1 MQPDDPTEPVVVRE
15 PYAVKVASTVL
26 RGGEGS
32 DVFSLPSRDFPFLR
46 ALVMALV
53 ACVAPAAEAA
63 HAYAQF
69 GDIKYPAGFTHFGY
83 VNPDAPKGGEIRM
96 VPPTRPTNF
105 DKFNPFTLRGTA
117 PYGIGTLMV
126 ESLLTGNSEEPT
138 TAYGLLADDVVV
150 SPDKL
155 SATFRLNGKA
165 RFNDGQPVLA
175 SDVLHSYKQLTGPLA
190 APQYRMIYAE
200 VKAVTVVS
208 DRVVRFDFATPN
220 PELPLVVGGMP
231 VFSKRWGGG
240 KPFDQIV
247 SDPPIGSGPYKLASL
262 VMGRDITYVRDP
274 AYWGAD
280 LPTRKGQF
288 NFDRVTYKIYL
299 DETSRFEGL
308 KAGEYDFLR
317 EFISRNWARQYTGK
331 QFSSGELVK
340 RAFEN
345 RNPGDFQGYVF
356 NLRKPKFQDVRVR
369 QAIGLA
375 MDFEWMNRQLFYGI
389 YKRVNGYFPN
399 SEFHAEGLPK
409 PDELAL
415 LEPLRAKLK
424 PEVFGP
430 VPVSP
435 STTPPGSL
443 RENLRQAQALLK
455 DAGWTY
461 RDGALRNAQ
470 GEAFTMEF
478 LNDQPSLIRIVGPFQ
493 KALEKLGI
501 TMTYRVVD
509 FSLSKQKMDAFDFE
523 ITTMRLPGSMAP
535 GSELLDRWG
544 SAAAKTPGSSNV
556 WGIADPAVDA
566 LLQKVVTATTRPE
579 LGAAMRA
586 LDRVL
591 TNGYYSVSQYYG
603 DAFLI
608 GYRPGAFVL
617 PATIPPYYE
626 ADTWAMGTWWASAS
640 NK

>member
-1 MQPDDPTEPVVVRE
+1 MQDL
-15 PYAVKVASTVL
+15 S
-26 RGGEGS
+26 
-32 DVFSLPSRDFPFLR
+32 FLR
-46 ALVMALV
+46 ALMAVLL
-53 ACVAPAAEAA
+53 ACLAPVTWAA

-117 PYGIGTLMV
+117 PYGLGLLVI
-126 ESLLTGNSEEPT
+126 ESLLTGNFEEPT
-138 TAYGLLADDVVV
+138 TAYGLLADDVTVA
-150 SPDKL
+150 PDRL
-155 SATFRLNGKA
+155 SATFHLNEKA
-165 RFNDGQPVLA
+165 RFHNGAPVLA
-175 SDVLHSYKQLTGPLA
+175 ADVLHSFTQLTSKLA
-190 APQYRMIYAE
+190 APQYRTIYAE
-200 VKAVTVVS
+200 VKSVTVVS
-208 DRVVRFDFATPN
+208 ERVVRFDFLTPN

-231 VFSKRWGGG
+231 VFSRDWGRVNGQAT
-240 KPFDQIV
+240 PFDKMV
-247 SDPPIGSGPYKLASL
+247 SEVPIGSGPYKVANPA
-262 VMGRDITYVRDP
+262 MGRDITYVRDP

-280 LPTRKGQF
+280 LPSRKGQF
-288 NFDRVTYKIYL
+288 NFDRISFKIYL

-308 KAGEYDFLR
+308 KAGEFDFLR

-331 QFSSGELVK
+331 QFTSGELVK

-375 MDFEWMNRQLFYGI
+375 MDFEWMNRQLFYGL

-409 PDELAL
+409 PDELVL

-443 RENLRQAQALLK
+443 RANLRQAQALLRE
-455 DAGWTY
+455 AGWTY

-478 LNDQPSLIRIVGPFQ
+478 LNDQPSLVRIVGPFQ

-501 TMTYRVVD
+501 TMTYRIVD
-509 FSLSKQKMDAFDFE
+509 FSLGKQKMDAFDFD
-523 ITTMRLPGSMAP
+523 ITTLRLPGSTAP
-535 GSELLDRWG
+535 GGELLEIFG
-544 SAAAKTPGSSNV
+544 SKAAATPGSSNL

-566 LLQKVVTATTRPE
+566 LLQKVVTARTRPE

-591 TNGYYSVSQYYG
+591 TNGYYSVPQYYG
-603 DAFLI
+603 DAFFI
-608 GYRPGAFVL
+608 GYRPARFVL
-617 PATIPPYYE
+617 PATVPPYYQP
-626 ADTWAMGTWWASAS
+626 DTWAMSTWWRR
-640 NK
+640 

>member
-1 MQPDDPTEPVVVRE
+1 M
-15 PYAVKVASTVL
+15 
-26 RGGEGS
+26 
-32 DVFSLPSRDFPFLR
+32 RDLHFLR
-46 ALVMALV
+46 ALVLAWL
-53 ACVAPAAEAA
+53 ACLAPVVWAA

-69 GDIKYPAGFTHFGY
+69 GDIKYPAGFSHFDY
-83 VNPDAPKGGEIRM
+83 VNPAAPKGGEIRM

-117 PYGIGTLMV
+117 PYGIGILLI

-138 TAYGLLADDVVV
+138 TAYGLLADDVQV
-150 SPDKL
+150 SDDKL
-155 SATFRLNGKA
+155 SATFRLHPKA
-165 RFNDGQPVLA
+165 RFHNGEPVLA
-175 SDVLHSYKQLTGPLA
+175 ADVLHAYTQLTGKLA
-190 APQYRMIYAE
+190 APQYRTIYAE
-200 VKAVTVVS
+200 VKGVTVLS
-208 DRVVRFDFATPN
+208 ERVVRFDFLTPN

-231 VFSKRWGGG
+231 VFSRTWGRVAGTA

-247 SDPPIGSGPYKLASL
+247 SDVPIGSGPYKIANPA
-262 VMGRDITYVRDP
+262 MGRDITYVRDP
-274 AYWGAD
+274 SYWGAD
-280 LPTRKGQF
+280 LPSRKGQF
-288 NFDRVTYKIYL
+288 NFDRISFKIYL

-308 KAGEYDFLR
+308 KAGEFDFLR

-331 QFSSGELVK
+331 PFTSGELVK

-356 NLRKPKFQDVRVR
+356 NLRNPKFQDVRVR
-369 QAIGLA
+369 RAIGLA
-375 MDFEWMNRQLFYGI
+375 MDFEWMNRQLFYGL

-399 SEFHAEGLPK
+399 SEFHAEGLPQ

-415 LEPLRAKLK
+415 LEPLRGQLK

-443 RENLRQAQALLK
+443 RENLRQAQALLRE
-455 DAGWTY
+455 AGWTY
-461 RDGALRNAQ
+461 RDGALRNAR
-470 GEAFTMEF
+470 GEAFTLEF
-478 LNDQPSLIRIVGPFQ
+478 LNDQPSLARIVGPFQ
-493 KALEKLGI
+493 TALGKLGI

-509 FSLSKQKMDAFDFE
+509 FSLAKQKMDAFDFE
-523 ITTMRLPGSMAP
+523 ITTLRLPGSTAP
-535 GSELLDRWG
+535 GGELLELFG
-544 SAAAKTPGSSNV
+544 SRAAATPGSSNV

-566 LLQKVVTATTRPE
+566 LLQKVVTAKTRPE

-591 TNGYYSVSQYYG
+591 THGFYSVPQYYG
-603 DAFLI
+603 DAFFI
-608 GYRPGAFVL
+608 GYRPGRFVL
-617 PATIPPYYE
+617 PPVIPPYYQP
-626 ADTWAMGTWWASAS
+626 DTWAMSTWWASPS

>member
-1 MQPDDPTEPVVVRE
+1 M
-15 PYAVKVASTVL
+15 
-26 RGGEGS
+26 
-32 DVFSLPSRDFPFLR
+32 RDFPFLR
-46 ALVMALV
+46 ALVVALV
-53 ACVAPAAEAA
+53 AGMAPASHAA

-69 GDIKYPAGFTHFGY
+69 GDIKYPAGFTHFDY
-83 VNPDAPKGGEIRM
+83 VNPNAPKGGEIRM

-117 PYGIGTLMV
+117 PYNIGGLLL

-138 TAYGLLADDVVV
+138 TAYGLLAEDVDVAA
-150 SPDKL
+150 DKL
-155 SATFRLNGKA
+155 SATFRLNPKAKFHDGK
-165 RFNDGQPVLA
+165 PVLA
-175 SDVLHSYKQLTGPLA
+175 ADVVFSFKTLVSKEA
-190 APQYRMIYAE
+190 APQFKTIYAE
-200 VKAVTVVS
+200 VRDAVVVS
-208 DRVVRFDFATPN
+208 ERVVRFDFATPN
-220 PELPLVVGGMP
+220 PELPLVVGGMA
-231 VFSKRWGGG
+231 VFSRDWGTTGGKR

-247 SDPPIGSGPYKLASL
+247 SEPPIGSGPYKLASL
-262 VMGRDITYVRDP
+262 AMGRDITYLRDP
-274 AYWGAD
+274 KYWGAD
-280 LPTRKGQF
+280 RPTRKGQF

-369 QAIGLA
+369 RAIGLA

-455 DAGWTY
+455 EAGWAY

-523 ITTMRLPGSMAP
+523 VTTMRLPGSMAP

-566 LLQKVVTATTRPE
+566 LLQKVLTAKTRPE

-591 TNGYYSVSQYYG
+591 TNGYYSVPQYYG

-617 PATIPPYYE
+617 PPVTPPYYE
-626 ADTWAMGTWWASAS
+626 ADTWAMSTWWASDS

>member
-1 MQPDDPTEPVVVRE
+1 MRDLSFSRLLLA
-15 PYAVKVASTVL
+15 AVLLCSA
-26 RGGEGS
+26 
-32 DVFSLPSRDFPFLR
+32 P
-46 ALVMALV
+46 LVWS
-53 ACVAPAAEAA
+53 A

-69 GDIKYPAGFTHFGY
+69 GDIKYPAGFANFDY
-83 VNPDAPKGGEIRM
+83 VNPAAPKGGEIRM

-117 PYGIGTLMV
+117 PYGLDTLMV

-138 TAYGLLADDVVV
+138 TAYGLLADDVEVA
-150 SPDKL
+150 PDKL
-155 SATFRLNGKA
+155 SATFHINEKA
-165 RFNDGQPVLA
+165 RFNDGTPVMA
-175 SDVLHSYKQLTGPLA
+175 ADVLHSYTQLTGKLA
-190 APQYRMIYAE
+190 APQFRTIYAD
-200 VKAVTVVS
+200 VKGVSVVS
-208 DRVVRFDFATPN
+208 ERVVRFDFATPN
-220 PELPLVVGGMP
+220 PELPLIVGGMP
-231 VFSKRWGGG
+231 VFSRRWGGG
-240 KPFDQIV
+240 KPFDKIV
-247 SDPPIGSGPYKLASL
+247 DDIPIGSGPYKPSSSA
-262 VMGRDITYVRDP
+262 MGRDITYVRDP
-274 AYWGAD
+274 KYWGAE
-280 LPTRKGQF
+280 LPVRKGQF
-288 NFDRVTYKIYL
+288 NFDRITFKIYL

-331 QFSSGELVK
+331 QFTSGELVK

-345 RNPGDFQGYVF
+345 KNPGDFQGYIF
-356 NLRKPKFQDVRVR
+356 NLRKPKFQDIRVR

-415 LEPLRAKLK
+415 MEPLRSKLR

-430 VPVSP
+430 VPLSP
-435 STTPPGSL
+435 STAPPHSL
-443 RENLRQAQALLK
+443 RDNLRQAQALLK
-455 DAGWTY
+455 EAGWTY
-461 RDGALRNAQ
+461 RDGALRNAK

-509 FSLSKQKMDAFDFE
+509 FSLAKQKMDAFDFE
-523 ITTMRLPGSMAP
+523 VTTTRLPGSTAP
-535 GSELLDRWG
+535 GSELLDRFG
-544 SAAAKTPGSSNV
+544 SVAAKTPGSSNA

-566 LLQKVVTATTRPE
+566 ILQKVVTAKTRPE
-579 LGAAMRA
+579 LAAAMRV

-591 TNGYYSVSQYYG
+591 TNGYYSVPQYYG

-608 GYRPGAFVL
+608 GYRPRQFVL
-617 PATIPPYYE
+617 PPTIPPYYD
-626 ADTWAMGTWWASAS
+626 AGIWAMSTWWASPI

>member
-1 MQPDDPTEPVVVRE
+1 MPV
-15 PYAVKVASTVL
+15 L
-26 RGGEGS
+26 
-32 DVFSLPSRDFPFLR
+32 L
-46 ALVMALV
+46 
-53 ACVAPAAEAA
+53 ACFAPASWAA
-63 HAYAQF
+63 YAYAQF
-69 GDIKYPAGFTHFGY
+69 GDIKYPAGFTHFEY
-83 VNPDAPKGGEIRM
+83 VNPAAPKGGEMRM

-117 PYGIGTLMV
+117 PYGLGSLLI
-126 ESLLTGNSEEPT
+126 ESLLTGNFEEPT

-150 SPDKL
+150 AADKL
-155 SATFRLNGKA
+155 SATFHINEKA
-165 RFNDGQPVLA
+165 RFHNGAPVLA
-175 SDVLHSYKQLTGPLA
+175 ADVLHSFTQLTGKLA
-190 APQYRMIYAE
+190 APQYRTIYAE
-200 VKAVTVVS
+200 VKGASVLS
-208 DRVVRFDFATPN
+208 ERVVRFDFLTPN

-231 VFSKRWGGG
+231 VFSRDWGKVAGTA

-247 SDPPIGSGPYKLASL
+247 SEVPIGSGPYKIANPA
-262 VMGRDITYVRDP
+262 MGRDINYVRDP
-274 AYWGAD
+274 AYWGID
-280 LPTRKGQF
+280 LPSRKGQF
-288 NFDRVTYKIYL
+288 NFDRISFKIYL

-308 KAGEYDFLR
+308 KAGEFDFLR
-317 EFISRNWARQYTGK
+317 EFTSRNWARQYTGK
-331 QFSSGELVK
+331 QFTSGELLK

-356 NLRKPKFQDVRVR
+356 NLRNPKFQDVRVR
-369 QAIGLA
+369 KAIGLA

-415 LEPLRAKLK
+415 LQPLRAQLK
-424 PEVFGP
+424 PEIFGP

-443 RENLRQAQALLK
+443 RENLRQAQALLRE
-455 DAGWTY
+455 AGWSY
-461 RDGALRNAQ
+461 RDGALRNAR

-478 LNDQPSLIRIVGPFQ
+478 LNDQPSLVRIVGPFQ

-501 TMTYRVVD
+501 TLTYRVVD

-523 ITTMRLPGSMAP
+523 VTTLRLPGSTAP
-535 GSELLDRWG
+535 GGELLELFG
-544 SAAAKTPGSSNV
+544 SKAAQTPGSSNI

-579 LGAAMRA
+579 LSAAMRA

-591 TNGYYSVSQYYG
+591 THGYYSVPQYYG

-608 GYRPGAFVL
+608 GYRPTRFGL
-617 PATIPPYYE
+617 PPVIPPYYQ
-626 ADTWAMGTWWASAS
+626 ADTWAMSTWWTR
-640 NK
+640 

>member
-1 MQPDDPTEPVVVRE
+1 MLFFSSRRVWPATFSGFAPKVWALL
-15 PYAVKVASTVL
+15 AVLAGL
-26 RGGEGS
+26 
-32 DVFSLPSRDFPFLR
+32 F
-46 ALVMALV
+46 A
-53 ACVAPAAEAA
+53 APLAQAA

-69 GDIKYPAGFTHFGY
+69 GDIKYPAGFSHFSY
-83 VNPDAPKGGEIRM
+83 VNPAASKGGEIRM

-105 DKFNPFTLRGTA
+105 DKFNPYTLRGTA
-117 PYGIGTLMV
+117 PYAIDGLLI

-138 TAYGLLADDVVV
+138 TGYGLLAEDVEVAA
-150 SPDKL
+150 DKL
-155 SATFRLNGKA
+155 SVVFRLNPAA
-165 RFNDGQPVLA
+165 RFHNGLPVLA
-175 SDVLHSYKQLTGPLA
+175 LDVVHAFTQLTGKLA
-190 APQYRMIYAE
+190 APQYRTIYSQ
-200 VKAVTVVS
+200 VKSATAVGE
-208 DRVVRFDFATPN
+208 RVVRFDFAVPN

-231 VFSKRWGGG
+231 VFSRAWGGG

-247 SDPPIGSGPYKLASL
+247 RDVPIGSGPYKLPSTA
-262 VMGRDITYVRDP
+262 MGRDITYMRDP
-274 AYWGAD
+274 AYWGAN
-280 LPTRKGQF
+280 LGVRKGQF

-308 KAGEYDFLR
+308 KAGEYDFMR
-317 EFISRNWARQYTGK
+317 EFTSRNWARQYTGK
-331 QFSSGELVK
+331 QFRSGELVK

-369 QAIGLA
+369 RAIGLA

-399 SEFHAEGLPK
+399 SEFHAEGLPQA
-409 PDELAL
+409 DELAL
-415 LEPLRAKLK
+415 LEPLRAKLR

-435 STTPPGSL
+435 ATTPPGSL

-455 DAGWTY
+455 EAGWTY
-461 RDGALRNAQ
+461 RNGALRNAK
-470 GEAFTMEF
+470 GEAFTIEF

-501 TMTYRVVD
+501 TLTYRVVD

-523 ITTMRLPGSMAP
+523 LTTTRLPGSTAP
-535 GSELLDRWG
+535 GGEMLELFG
-544 SAAAKTPGSSNV
+544 SQAAATPGSSNI

-579 LGAAMRA
+579 LAAAMRA

-591 TNGYYSVSQYYG
+591 TNGYYSVPQYYG

-608 GYRPGAFVL
+608 GYRPTHFGL
-617 PATIPPYYE
+617 PATIPPFYQP
-626 ADTWAMGTWWASAS
+626 DSWAMSTWWW
-640 NK
+640 K

>member
-1 MQPDDPTEPVVVRE
+1 MIACLISLAPT
-15 PYAVKVASTVL
+15 SW
-26 RGGEGS
+26 
-32 DVFSLPSRDFPFLR
+32 
-46 ALVMALV
+46 
-53 ACVAPAAEAA
+53 AA

-83 VNPDAPKGGEIRM
+83 VNPAAPKGGEIRM

-117 PYGIGTLMV
+117 PYGLGLLLM

-138 TAYGLLADDVVV
+138 TAYGLLADDVTVA
-150 SPDKL
+150 PDKL
-155 SATFRLNGKA
+155 SATFHLNDKA
-165 RFNDGQPVLA
+165 RFHNGAPVLA
-175 SDVLHSYKQLTGPLA
+175 TDVLHSYTQLTSKLA
-190 APQYRMIYAE
+190 APQYRTIYAE
-200 VKAVTVVS
+200 VKSATVVS
-208 DRVVRFDFATPN
+208 ERVVRFDFLTPN

-231 VFSKRWGGG
+231 VFSRDWGKVNGQAT
-240 KPFDQIV
+240 PFDKIV
-247 SDPPIGSGPYKLASL
+247 SEAPIGSGPYRVASPA
-262 VMGRDITYVRDP
+262 MRRDITYVRDP
-274 AYWGAD
+274 AYWGID
-280 LPTRKGQF
+280 LPSRKGQF
-288 NFDRVTYKIYL
+288 NFDRISFKIYL

-308 KAGEYDFLR
+308 KAGEFDFLR

-331 QFSSGELVK
+331 QFTSGELVK

-356 NLRKPKFQDVRVR
+356 NLRKPQFQDARVR
-369 QAIGLA
+369 KAIGLA
-375 MDFEWMNRQLFYGI
+375 MDFEWMNRQLFYGL

-424 PEVFGP
+424 SEVFGP

-435 STTPPGSL
+435 STTLPGSL
-443 RENLRQAQALLK
+443 RENLRQAQALLRE
-455 DAGWTY
+455 AGWTY

-478 LNDQPSLIRIVGPFQ
+478 LNDQPSLVRIVGPFQ

-501 TMTYRVVD
+501 TMTYRIVD
-509 FSLSKQKMDAFDFE
+509 FSLGKQKMDAFDFD
-523 ITTMRLPGSMAP
+523 ITTLRLPGSTAP
-535 GSELLDRWG
+535 GGELLEIFG
-544 SAAAKTPGSSNV
+544 SKAAATPGSANV
-556 WGIADPAVDA
+556 WGIADPAVDV
-566 LLQKVVTATTRPE
+566 LLQKVVTAKTRPE
-579 LGAAMRA
+579 LSAAMRA

-591 TNGYYSVSQYYG
+591 THGYYSVPQYYG

-608 GYRPGAFVL
+608 GYRPGRFVL
-617 PATIPPYYE
+617 PATIPPYYQP
-626 ADTWAMGTWWASAS
+626 DIWAMSAWWASPS

>member
-1 MQPDDPTEPVVVRE
+1 MVFLMSM
-15 PYAVKVASTVL
+15 ASL
-26 RGGEGS
+26 MG
-32 DVFSLPSRDFPFLR
+32 
-46 ALVMALV
+46 
-53 ACVAPAAEAA
+53 CVNAWAA

-69 GDIKYPAGFTHFGY
+69 GDITYAPSFTHFSY
-83 VNPDAPKGGEIRM
+83 VNPAAPKGGEIRM

-126 ESLLTGNSEEPT
+126 ESLLVGNSEEPT
-138 TAYGLLADDVVV
+138 TSYGLLAEDVEVA
-150 SPDKL
+150 PDKL
-155 SATFRLNGKA
+155 SATFRLNPKA
-165 RFNDGQPVLA
+165 RFHDGSPVLA
-175 SDVLHSYKQLTGPLA
+175 ADVLHSYTQLVSKLA
-190 APQYRMIYAE
+190 APQFRTIYAE
-200 VKAVTVVS
+200 VKGVVVVS
-208 DRVVRFDFATPN
+208 ERVVRFDFATLN
-220 PELPLVVGGMP
+220 PELPLVVGAMP
-231 VFSKRWGGG
+231 VFSSKWGGG
-240 KPFDQIV
+240 KPFDKIV
-247 SDPPIGSGPYKLASL
+247 ADIPIGSGPYKLPSNK
-262 VMGRDITYVRDP
+262 MGRDITYVRD
-274 AYWGAD
+274 ANYWAAD

-288 NFDRVTYKIYL
+288 NFDRITFKIYL

-308 KAGEYDFLR
+308 KAGEYDFMR

-375 MDFEWMNRQLFYGI
+375 LDFEWMNRQLFYGI

-415 LEPLRAKLK
+415 LEPLKGKLR
-424 PEVFGP
+424 PEIFGP
-430 VPVSP
+430 VPVGA
-435 STTPPGSL
+435 STAPPGSL
-443 RENLRQAQALLK
+443 RENLRKAQALLK
-455 DAGWTY
+455 DAGWKY
-461 RDGALRNAQ
+461 KDGALRNAK

-478 LNDQPSLIRIVGPFQ
+478 LNDQPSLIRVVGPFQ

-501 TMTYRVVD
+501 TLTYRVVD

-523 ITTMRLPGSMAP
+523 VTTMRLPGSTAP
-535 GSELLDRWG
+535 GGELMERFGSE
-544 SAAAKTPGSSNV
+544 AAKTPGSSNV

-566 LLQKVVTATTRPE
+566 LLQKIVTATTRPD
-579 LGAAMRA
+579 LSAATRA

-591 TNGYYSVSQYYG
+591 THGHYSVPQYYG

-608 GYRPGAFVL
+608 GYRPGQFGL
-617 PATIPPYYE
+617 PAVIPPYYD
-626 ADTWAMGTWWASAS
+626 AGMWAMSTWWPSAK

>member
-1 MQPDDPTEPVVVRE
+1 M
-15 PYAVKVASTVL
+15 
-26 RGGEGS
+26 
-32 DVFSLPSRDFPFLR
+32 RDLSFLR
-46 ALVMALV
+46 ALMMAVLV
-53 ACVAPAAEAA
+53 CLAPASWAA

-69 GDIKYPAGFTHFGY
+69 GDIKYPPGFTHFDY
-83 VNPDAPKGGEIRM
+83 VNPAAPKGGEIRM

-117 PYGIGTLMV
+117 PYGIGMLMI
-126 ESLLTGNSEEPT
+126 ESLLTGNAEEPT
-138 TAYGLLADDVVV
+138 TAYGLLADDVEVA
-150 SPDKL
+150 PDRL
-155 SATFRLNGKA
+155 SATFRLHPRA
-165 RFNDGQPVLA
+165 RFQDGSPVLA
-175 SDVLHSYKQLTGPLA
+175 ADVLHSFTQLTGKLA
-190 APQYRMIYAE
+190 APQYRSIYAE
-200 VKAVTVVS
+200 VKGVQVLS
-208 DRVVRFDFATPN
+208 DRVVRFDFAVPN

-231 VFSKRWGGG
+231 VFSRAWGGG
-240 KPFDQIV
+240 KPFDRIV
-247 SDPPIGSGPYKLASL
+247 SDLPIGSGPYKPASTA
-262 VMGRDITYVRDP
+262 MGRDITYVRDP
-274 AYWGAD
+274 AYWGAE
-280 LPTRKGQF
+280 LPSRKGQF
-288 NFDRVTYKIYL
+288 NFDRITFKIYL

-308 KAGEYDFLR
+308 KAGEYDFMR

-331 QFSSGELVK
+331 QFTSGELVK

-356 NLRKPKFQDVRVR
+356 NLRKEKFQDVRVR

-415 LEPLRAKLK
+415 LEPLRAKLQ
-424 PEVFGP
+424 PAVFGA
-430 VPVSP
+430 VPVAP
-435 STTPPGSL
+435 TTTPPGSL
-443 RENLRQAQALLK
+443 RQNLRQAQALLRE
-455 DAGWTY
+455 AGWTY
-461 RDGALRNAQ
+461 RDGALRNAK

-478 LNDQPSLIRIVGPFQ
+478 LNDQPSLVRIVGPFQ

-509 FSLSKQKMDAFDFE
+509 FSLAKQKMDAFDFE
-523 ITTMRLPGSMAP
+523 ITTLRLPGSTAP
-535 GSELLDRWG
+535 GSELLERFG
-544 SAAAKTPGSSNV
+544 SEAAKTPGSSNV

-566 LLQKVVTATTRPE
+566 LLQKVVTAKTRPE

-591 TNGYYSVSQYYG
+591 THGFYSVPQYYG

-608 GYRPGAFVL
+608 GYRPAPFVL
-617 PATIPPYYE
+617 PATIPPYYQ
-626 ADTWAMGTWWASAS
+626 ADTWAMSTWWASSS